1 MARRRSHSGEQSL
14 FPDKPEGWQTHGLF
28 SAHYIR
34 SRLPAAS
41 LYVSEQ
47 ESRAVYEKIKD
58 LWQSRWVG
66 LVHANEDVMRQEFLD
81 KVLDWLGF
89 KFIPSQK
96 LPGSQKELD
105 YLLCASQ
112 SEKDRALASN
122 ESGVIY
128 GAAVGLVEAKKAN
141 HPLDAVSK
149 TETPGQFPHEQV
161 QGYLKLAV
169 EPVNGRPFFRWAILT
184 NGNFWRL
191 YCRDAHP
198 GAYFQ
203 FHLAKERLLCEFE
216 EFRAFHTLFQVAA
229 FVQKDGRCFLDE
241 VREQAIEHR
250 VALEED
256 LRRRVYRVVEDLANG
271 FWEYPENRMTEADL
285 PALYEA
291 CLILLYRLLFVSY
304 AESRGLL
311 PVRESGPGSNKHY
324 RDTYSLRRL
333 IPDLKNEMKWNTNG
347 LTTLYGELS
356 KLFHL
361 ISGEQP
367 RACATCGVPP
377 YNGGLFAPEGHPNLE
392 KWKMGDAALATVLR
406 ELVFSEPT
414 ARRGQR
420 AFEWGP
426 IDYADLEV
434 RQLGDIYEGLIGGHL
449 VKEGDRLELRNER
462 GTAEVRAVTYTP
474 DHIVRFLVEKTLG
487 PLIREIDNSPEVKR
501 AVASTKRD
509 DSFANRLLALKAVDP
524 AMGSGHFLVRA
535 TEWLADQIVYHP
547 TTEIHTER
555 VGDELSRE
563 QILAKGKIPV
573 SPGLSQEQ
581 AEIAHWRR
589 RVVESCICGVDCNP
603 LAVELSKLALWLT
616 CIASDEPLSFLD
628 HHLRRGNSL
637 VGARLDRLGSPPV
650 RKGDPNLPLP
660 FSKDVRPLVRAA
672 LQEIAAI
679 EQEPSASLVAVKGK
693 ERRLREGVLE
703 RLAPLKR
710 IGNVWVAILAGVEI
724 NPADYP
730 LVIRALLDEKSPEA
744 RSGKA
749 VLRER
754 ETQVDERTEAI
765 EPFHWELEFPD
776 VFFEPTGE
784 PRANP
789 GFDAVI
795 GNPPYVS
802 TQGSEAMPY
811 RVALEAADGFHD
823 DLYVHFIVRS
833 FELLRQ
839 GGRFG
844 FITSDTFFT
853 LNTKQRVR
861 DLLQAKRLVILC
873 PCDPFKATV
882 DAAMIVAANEK
893 PQPEDRLSFVQAR
906 YSTEADSPERAL
918 DRFRDLDETRLGFS
932 ADREGFRCAPEAFP
946 VDHAE
951 SGCLR
956 VHRTSV
962 EPYRRALKGAFFE
975 PSPRILA
982 LHNRLMAPMKRLVDE
997 WWDAIE
1003 TSRDFAKN
1011 MDRIRAYHKRL
1022 KPGDVTL
1029 TGLICEGG
1037 QGLCTANNGRFLGYL
1052 EGSPQAVAILHRR
1065 RELLE
1070 LWKRHSRVGPVLDEL
1085 LKKHSNDFESVVEP
1099 LKGQFDWRR
1108 DLRLQKGE
1116 VYRVALANHVADPN
1130 GWTAKERRAAIEDG
1144 LSGKR
1149 AWVPFRKGDPKG
1161 NRWTDDEPLLIDWR
1175 SEKVAWLWTHSGRSE
1190 PNMPVIRNALSYFTE
1205 GITWSRIGNHVAM
1218 KARLSPKCVFDT
1230 NSSRLTPVWGGLSV
1244 SAFLS
1249 ILNSDLASFVLKRLV
1264 KNTQDYE
1271 IGDLRQFPLVIPD
1284 ARVNAELA
1292 ALAERAIEA
1301 KRLELRGAAP
1311 SKGLIA
1317 FCSPLPERLAKAP
1330 AYLRPQAQRPLF
1342 HSPGT
1347 CLEAIE
1353 LAVNWAVERL
1363 YGVEGMGPFDEF

>member
-1 MARRRSHSGEQSL
+1 MARRRSQSGEQNL
-14 FPDKPEGWQTHGLF
+14 FPEKPEGWQTHGLF

-34 SRLPAAS
+34 SRLPGAP

-47 ESRAVYEKIKD
+47 ESRAVYEQIKA
-58 LWQSRWVG
+58 LWQSRWMG

-112 SEKDRALASN
+112 SEKDRALASD
-122 ESGVIY
+122 EPGVIY

-149 TETPGQFPHEQV
+149 SETPGQFPHEQV
-161 QGYLKLAV
+161 QGYLKLAAD
-169 EPVNGRPFFRWAILT
+169 PVTGRPFFRWAMLT

-216 EFRAFHTLFQVAA
+216 EFRTFHTLFQVAA
-229 FVQKDGRCFLDE
+229 FVQKEGRCFLDE
-241 VREQAIEHR
+241 VREQAIEVR
-250 VALEED
+250 VAIEED
-256 LRRRVYRVVEDLANG
+256 LRRRVYTVVEDLANG
-271 FWEYPENRMTEADL
+271 FWQYPENKMTEADL
-285 PALYEA
+285 PPLYEA
-291 CLILLYRLLFVSY
+291 CLILLYRLLFVAY
-304 AESRGLL
+304 AEARGLL

-324 RDTYSLRRL
+324 REKYSFRRL
-333 IPDLKNEMKWNTNG
+333 VPKLKNELEWNSNG

-356 KLFHL
+356 RLFHL

-367 RACATCGVPP
+367 RACADCGVPP

-392 KWKMGDAALATVLR
+392 RWMMGDAALAAVLR

-434 RQLGDIYEGLIGGHL
+434 RQLGDIYEGLIGGRL

-474 DHIVRFLVEKTLG
+474 DHNVRFLVEKTLG
-487 PLIREIDNSPEVKR
+487 PLIREISQAPEVRR
-501 AVASTKRD
+501 AQAAGKRD
-509 DSFANRLLALKAVDP
+509 DSFAIRLLALKVVDLS
-524 AMGSGHFLVRA
+524 MGSGHFLVRA
-535 TEWLADQIVYHP
+535 TEYLADQIVYHP

-555 VGDELSRE
+555 VGDEHSRE
-563 QILAKGKIPV
+563 QILAAGGVPV

-581 AEIAHWRR
+581 AEVAYWRR
-589 RVVESCICGVDCNP
+589 RVVESCIFGVDCNP

-637 VGARLDRLGSPPV
+637 VGARLDKLGSPPI
-650 RKGDPNLPLP
+650 RKGDTNLPLP
-660 FSKDVRPLVRAA
+660 FSKDVRPLVRSAM
-672 LQEIAAI
+672 QEIIAI
-679 EQEPSASLVAVKGK
+679 EQEPSASLIAVKGK

-703 RLAPLKR
+703 KLAPLKK
-710 IGNVWVAILAGVEI
+710 IGDVWVAILAGIEI
-724 NPADYP
+724 NQADYP

-754 ETQVDERTEAI
+754 EAQVDERVKAI

-776 VFFEPTGE
+776 VFFDRNGE
-784 PRANP
+784 PLSNP
-789 GFDAVI
+789 GFDAII

-802 TQGSEAMPY
+802 TQGSEKMPY

-833 FELLRQ
+833 FELLRR

-861 DLLQAKRLVILC
+861 DLLQAKRLEILC

-893 PQPEDRLSFVQAR
+893 PQAEDRISFIQAR
-906 YSTEADSPERAL
+906 YSTETDTPERAL
-918 DRFRDLDETRLGFS
+918 VRFLEPIATPLVFT
-932 ADREGFRCAPEAFP
+932 ADREGFRCTPDLFP
-946 VDHAE
+946 VEHAE
-951 SGCLR
+951 FGCLR
-956 VHRTSV
+956 VHQTSV

-975 PSPRILA
+975 PSQRILA
-982 LHNRLMAPMKRLVDE
+982 LHNRLMAPMKRLYDE
-997 WWDAIE
+997 WWDDIE

-1011 MDRIRAYHKRL
+1011 SDKIRRYHKRL

-1037 QGLCTANNGRFLGYL
+1037 QGLRTANNGRFLGYL
-1052 EGSPQAVAILHRR
+1052 EGSPQAEAILHRR

-1070 LWKRHSRVGPVLDEL
+1070 AWKRHPKVGPISEEL
-1085 LKKHSNDFESVVEP
+1085 LKKNRNDFEAVVEP
-1099 LKGQFDWRR
+1099 LKEQFDWRR
-1108 DLRLQKGE
+1108 DLGLQRGE
-1116 VYRVALANHVADPN
+1116 VYRVVPADRVADPN
-1130 GWTAKERRAAIEDG
+1130 GWSAKERVAAIESG

-1149 AWVPFRKGDPKG
+1149 TWVPFRKGDPEG
-1161 NRWTDDEPLLIDWR
+1161 NRWISEEPIFIDWNTAN
-1175 SEKVAWLWTHSGRSE
+1175 VAWLSDPENPLPRWQGQQFF
-1190 PNMPVIRNALSYFTE
+1190 FTE
-1205 GITWSRIGNHVAM
+1205 GITWTLLGNHAAM
-1218 KARLSPKCVFDT
+1218 KARLAPRCVFDA
-1230 NSSRLTPVWGGLSV
+1230 SGSRLTPVWEGLPV
-1244 SAFLS
+1244 GAFLS
-1249 ILNSDLASFVLKRLV
+1249 ILNSALASFVLKRLV

-1271 IGDLRQFPLVIPD
+1271 IGDLRQLPLVIPD
-1284 ARVNAELA
+1284 ARMSAELSE
-1292 ALAERAIEA
+1292 LAERAIEA
-1301 KRLELRGAAP
+1301 KRLDLRGGSP
-1311 SKGLIA
+1311 PKGLVA
-1317 FCSPLPERLAKAP
+1317 FCSSLAERLAKAP

-1347 CLEAIE
+1347 CLEVIE
-1353 LAVNWAVERL
+1353 LAVNWSVERL
-1363 YGVEGMGPFDEF
+1363 YGVEGLGPFDEF